1 MIKWFAA
8 NKLVLN
14 LDKPN
19 IRKFVTKSS
28 THSALC
34 IGYIEKYTEEMV
46 NSKFLGLQSD
56 KHLKW
61 KNHKNEWFV
70 GYVEYVMVLGLRSI
84 SVTVTFSNQFTMH
97 TFILL

>member
-8 NKLVLN
+8 NNLVLN
-14 LDKPN
+14 LDKAN
-19 IRKFVTKSS
+19 IRKSVTRSS

-34 IGYIEKYTEEMV
+34 TGYTEKYTEEMV

-61 KNHKNEWFV
+61 KNHKNK
-70 GYVEYVMVLGLRSI
+70 
-84 SVTVTFSNQFTMH
+84 
-97 TFILL
+97 